1 MLLWALSAATLLLLS
16 HGAIAL
22 GIARNRRR
30 RPPAASARPSPLR
43 LSVVVVVKDEEQ
55 GLPGLLD
62 SLAGQ
67 TCQDVDL
74 VFVDD
79 GSSDGSERLLRRFQS
94 QHRSSVQ
101 VIRGRGD
108 HGDLTPKQQRLD
120 EGVAA
125 ARGEVILFT
134 DGDCVVPPRW
144 IETTAQ
150 AFAHDEV
157 GLVFGQLSVASDG
170 SWLQAQQAFDLPLLQ
185 QFAAGSA
192 GWGIATGGCGNN
204 QAVRRSALAA
214 VGGFAGL
221 GYTLTEDTALVSAI
235 RKQGHQVQ
243 VTASPATTTETVPR
257 ATLGELYQQRLRWM
271 GGLWWASDPITRL
284 AVRGYAGCCV
294 AAVLAIP
301 LGVVLDA
308 PALLLW
314 PAALIAGVLA
324 VAVVGASRL
333 QRKSPRWLLSAVP
346 LALGFILGQALLA
359 CLMIPWGPAP
369 VWKGRKLGRR
379 GRGEPGTDCYPTPP

>member
-22 GIARNRRR
+22 GIARARRR
-30 RPPAASARPSPLR
+30 RPPAASAKPSPLR

-67 TCQDVDL
+67 TCQDVEL

-79 GSSDGSERLLRRFQS
+79 GSSDGSERLLRRFQT

-125 ARGEVILFT
+125 AAGEVILFT

-157 GLVFGQLSVASDG
+157 GLVFGQLSVASEG
-170 SWLQAQQAFDLPLLQ
+170 GWLQAQQAFDLPLLQ
-185 QFAAGSA
+185 HFAAGSA
-192 GWGIATGGCGNN
+192 GLGVATGGCGNN

-235 RKQGHQVQ
+235 RRQGFQVQ
-243 VTASPATTTETVPR
+243 VTASLATTTETSPQV
-257 ATLGELYQQRLRWM
+257 TLEALYQQRLRWM
-271 GGLWWASDPITRL
+271 GGLWWASDPTTRW

-294 AAVLAIP
+294 AAVGAIP
-301 LGVVLDA
+301 LALGLAV
-308 PALLLW
+308 PQLLLW
-314 PAALIAGVLA
+314 PAALLTGVLV
-324 VAVVGASRL
+324 VALVGASRS
-333 QRKSPRWLLSAVP
+333 QRRSPRWLLAAVP
-346 LALGFILGQALLA
+346 LTLGFILSQALLA
-359 CLMIPWGPAP
+359 CLMPSWGPAP
-369 VWKGRKLGRR
+369 VWKGRKLGPR
-379 GRGEPGTDCYPTPP
+379 GRGEPGTDSYPTTP